1 MVEGRTEVNPANA
14 SEEVPFRR
22 TRSRDTNARGAY
34 KLQNTIAESP
44 KVVPTKIRRVVMRIR
59 GI

>member
-1 MVEGRTEVNPANA
+1 MNPANA